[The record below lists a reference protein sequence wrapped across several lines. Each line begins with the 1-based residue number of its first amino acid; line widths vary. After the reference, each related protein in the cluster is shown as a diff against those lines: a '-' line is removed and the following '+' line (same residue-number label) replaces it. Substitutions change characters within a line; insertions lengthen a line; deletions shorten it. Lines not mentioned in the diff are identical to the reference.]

1 MLEAC
6 TGVDHQIRSGVTSCV
21 GSVFGAVFGDGSAM
35 LRDEVLDTLRESF
48 WSVLLRV
55 CQDPVGT
62 VRTEGARVLG
72 EAIAQGLLIG
82 NSEKLLTL
90 QTFSGLHDL
99 MGDSELAARM
109 QA

>member
-1 MLEAC
+1 MHWCRPPDTYWGHELRGER
-6 TGVDHQIRSGVTSCV
+6 VRRSVRGRLSDVARRGSGHVTRV
-21 GSVFGAVFGDGSAM
+21 I
-35 LRDEVLDTLRESF
+35 
-48 WSVLLRV
+48 LLRV